1 MALRS
6 LVVAL
11 PGTGTFF
18 PFASW
23 PGILLVD
30 EGGPGE
36 GLGFFASSCALKL
49 PAACAEGVLVLATV
63 PVVEPLF
70 IATLVASFAASFAMF
85 DAFELP
91 IVGRAL
97 DIFLI
102 SVYVCEMQM
111 SAEM

>member
-1 MALRS
+1 MRS

-70 IATLVASFAASFAMF
+70 IATLVASFAMF